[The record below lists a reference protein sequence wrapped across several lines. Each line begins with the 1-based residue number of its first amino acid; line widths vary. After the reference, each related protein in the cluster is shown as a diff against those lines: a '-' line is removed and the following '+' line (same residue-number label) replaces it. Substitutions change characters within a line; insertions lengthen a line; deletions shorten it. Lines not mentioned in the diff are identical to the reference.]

1 MFGFRA
7 DGKRIKS
14 IDPMMKLVPYIMKER
29 NDAMVMTRY
38 DINCKGM
45 DEYIFKQRKENNL
58 RFTYMHL
65 LIAGM
70 VRTFALRPKLNRF
83 ISNGRVYKRNNIQ
96 ISFTVKKA
104 LSDEGEETNIKLTF
118 TGKENIF
125 EIKDMMDKEI
135 SANTKVTSFNDTDAL
150 TKFLTIVPAFLIKFF
165 VWFLLGLDKFGL
177 WPKKLIEVSPFHTS
191 MYITNMKSIKMN
203 YVYHHIYNVGT
214 TSIFIAMGKEKYQ
227 PVVLDA
233 DENLLGAAKIMEAG
247 IVIDERIADGL
258 YYGNSMREFMKIIS
272 DPSVLETGLESIVED
287 LK

>member
-38 DINCKGM
+38 DINCSGM
-45 DEYIFKQRKENNL
+45 DEYIFKQRKENDL

-65 LIAGM
+65 LIAAM

-83 ISNGRVYKRNNIQ
+83 ISNGRVYKRNKIQ

-118 TGKENIF
+118 TGKEDIF
-125 EIKDMMDKEI
+125 EIKKMMDEEI
-135 SANTKVTSFNDTDAL
+135 AKNTKVTSFNDTDAL
-150 TKFLTIVPAFLIKFF
+150 TKFLTVVPAFLIKFF
-165 VWFLLGLDKFGL
+165 VWFLLGLDKLGL

-191 MYITNMKSIKMN
+191 MYLTNMKSIKMN

-233 DENLLGAAKIMEAG
+233 DENKLGAAKIMEAG

-272 DPSVLETGLESIVED
+272 NPSILETGLESIVED